1 MVKRKKQEQFL
12 HIGDILTKTLK
23 RKKIPVHVADQ
34 HISHVWDA
42 AVGSVIA
49 ANTRAHNIKNRTL
62 FVKVSTSM
70 WMQQLQFMKQEIM
83 DKVNAELE
91 NQTINNIHFS
101 IGDISS
107 VINRHE
113 RDYSTQI
120 DMNRLRER
128 DRKMI
133 EESTASLSDDELR
146 DIMKRVM
153 VKEIINRRNRQ
164 DKQSR

>member
-1 MVKRKKQEQFL
+1 
-12 HIGDILTKTLK
+12 
-23 RKKIPVHVADQ
+23 
-34 HISHVWDA
+34 
-42 AVGSVIA
+42 
-49 ANTRAHNIKNRTL
+49 
-62 FVKVSTSM
+62 
-70 WMQQLQFMKQEIM
+70 M

-153 VKEIINRRNRQ
+153 VKEIINRRDRQ